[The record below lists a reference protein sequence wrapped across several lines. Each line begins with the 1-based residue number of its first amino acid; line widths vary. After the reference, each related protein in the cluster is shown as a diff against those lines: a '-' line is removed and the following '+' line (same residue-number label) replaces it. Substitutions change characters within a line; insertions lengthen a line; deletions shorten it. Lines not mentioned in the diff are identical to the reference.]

1 MEYLP
6 SGGAS
11 QGIARFGRGSYL
23 ELPVNNHQMNI
34 KVVFVED
41 EAEGICSN
49 CKEVIEDKRYVMMLQ
64 VGSITD
70 LTAFDYQLCETC
82 YLETKKGQ
90 SGDKT

>member
-1 MEYLP
+1 
-6 SGGAS
+6 
-11 QGIARFGRGSYL
+11 
-23 ELPVNNHQMNI
+23 MNI

-41 EAEGICSN
+41 EAEGICTN

-64 VGSITD
+64 VGDITNS
-70 LTAFDYQLCETC
+70 TAIDYQLCKWC